1 MAGAVAAAALTSTL
15 DRRRMAELRAEL
27 AALDTMSLEPA
38 RKAEIRSSLGYHLA
52 GVQRSGASRLT
63 LRAPYVPVFGLGVIT
78 LAAGGVLA
86 RRRRGVRP
94 TGKSGAA

>member
-1 MAGAVAAAALTSTL
+1 MAGAVGAAALTSTL

-27 AALDTMSLEPA
+27 AALDTMALEPA

-52 GVQRSGASRLT
+52 GVQRSDASRLT

-78 LAAGGVLA
+78 LAAGGVLV

-94 TGKSGAA
+94 TGISGAA